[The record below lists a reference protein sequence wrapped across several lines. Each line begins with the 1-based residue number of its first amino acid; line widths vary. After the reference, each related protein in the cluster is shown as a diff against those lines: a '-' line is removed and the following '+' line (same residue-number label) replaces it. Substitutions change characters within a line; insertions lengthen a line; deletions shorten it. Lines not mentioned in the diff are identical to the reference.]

1 MIKLIITKIDG
12 YNYYLVDEENRE
24 YKINIEFYGL
34 EDSPKEQDL
43 IYMNEELLKEVNNNI
58 VSFGPIEEIYGR
70 KIESNNDKD
79 LIYLNIKNKITY
91 LKRFYG

>member
-1 MIKLIITKIDG
+1 
-12 YNYYLVDEENRE
+12 
-24 YKINIEFYGL
+24 
-34 EDSPKEQDL
+34 
-43 IYMNEELLKEVNNNI
+43 MNEDLLKEVNNNI

-79 LIYLNIKNKITY
+79 LIYLNTKNKITY

>member
-1 MIKLIITKIDG
+1 MTKLIITKIDG

-70 KIESNNDKD
+70 KIESNSDKD
-79 LIYLNIKNKITY
+79 LIYLSIKNKITY